1 MRRADD
7 SGMSH
12 AGATTSLT
20 GVPAASGGAPPAL
33 QVWRQFESRYSL
45 LDAMVGEIVE
55 AFAACGWRVVEQAV
69 HGPRLVLAL
78 NFPSDFD
85 AFLRWARPA
94 DPACGVAHLV
104 VDHPFALPTGTIE
117 RLCTLPA
124 YRLFMTGIDDRH
136 LLGLRFPTIR
146 HFTCMHGVPTSALAD
161 EREIEPSHSHTD
173 ASRGGRDLGVVVAGS
188 IHSVTQIEDLVG
200 TLPASL
206 VGVAREAA
214 RVLVESPG
222 VTFTQAMDLVGPP
235 GLFAV
240 DQWRQLAAVWR
251 VAIAIANRERR
262 LALVRA
268 LRGLPVTIVGGEAW
282 DEVCDGTT
290 VRLGSVDYAQLPGVL
305 RRARVCV
312 AWGATQF
319 AMSTTERP
327 LLSMASGC
335 ATIAEDRVVLRR
347 EFGSDGHAESSGLA
361 LYDARVPERARELA
375 ETMLADPSACA
386 VMGYAGRERIAAAH
400 LWRHR
405 VRGILSAYANVPALA
420 GLVASR

>member
-1 MRRADD
+1 
-7 SGMSH
+7 MSH
-12 AGATTSLT
+12 ARATTTSI
-20 GVPAASGGAPPAL
+20 GVSTASERVPPAL

-45 LDAMVGEIVE
+45 LDAMVGEIAG
-55 AFAACGWRVVEQAV
+55 AFAASGWRIVEQAV
-69 HGPRLVLAL
+69 PGPRLVLAL

-85 AFLRWARPA
+85 AFLRWAMPA

-104 VDHPFALPTGTIE
+104 VDHPFVLPTATIE

-136 LLGLRFPTIR
+136 LLGLRFPTIK
-146 HFTCMHGVPTSALAD
+146 HFTCMHGVPATSLA
-161 EREIEPSHSHTD
+161 EEHEIESSHTHGD
-173 ASRGGRDLGVVVAGS
+173 AAHGGRDLGIVVAGS
-188 IHSVTQIEDLVG
+188 IHSPTQIEELVG

-206 VGVAREAA
+206 AGVAREAA
-214 RVLVESPG
+214 RVIVESPG
-222 VTFTQAMDLVGPP
+222 VTFTQAMDLVSPP

-262 LALVRA
+262 LATVRA
-268 LRGLPVTIVGGEAW
+268 LRGLPITIVGGEAW

-290 VRLGSVDYAQLPGVL
+290 VRLGAVDYAQLPGVL

-319 AMSTTERP
+319 SLSTTERP

-347 EFGSDGHAESSGLA
+347 EFAKVGDAEASGLV
-361 LYDARVPERARELA
+361 LYNSGDPERVFTLA
-375 ETMLADPSACA
+375 EGLLADPLACA
-386 VMGYAGRERIAAAH
+386 AMGRSGRARIASAH
-400 LWRHR
+400 LWQHR
-405 VRGILSAYANVPALA
+405 ICGVLGAYANVPALA